1 MKFIISVLIIAAL
14 ILTACNNDKTKETTK
29 ISSSEKKMT
38 TDSTLIAHPDIEKQ
52 KEELIK
58 LTPLPDEQ
66 LKALI
71 PETLMG
77 GQRKNHDINASIGT
91 NVASGEYEI
100 SDSTSITLNIYDCSG
115 AGGSGIYGMHLTRL
129 VNDQHDNADDYK
141 KSVEF
146 NGGKAFEQC
155 DKVNNE
161 CTFSYFTGGRYLV
174 TLEGH
179 GIRADALKLAAKG
192 LNIK

>member
-1 MKFIISVLIIAAL
+1 MKLIIL
-14 ILTACNNDKTKETTK
+14 IFMIATLFLHSCNNNKTTETTK
-29 ISSSEKKMT
+29 VSSSEKKMT
-38 TDSTLIAHPDIEKQ
+38 PDSTLIAHPDIEKQ

-58 LTPLPDEQ
+58 LTPLPAEQ
-66 LKALI
+66 LKAMV

-77 GQRKNHDINASIGT
+77 GQRKNHDVNASIGT

-129 VNDQHDNADDYK
+129 ANDLHDNADDYK
-141 KSVEF
+141 KSVAF
-146 NGGKAFEQC
+146 NGDKAFEQY

-179 GIRADALKLAAKG
+179 GIGADALKQAAKE

>member
-1 MKFIISVLIIAAL
+1 MKLIISIFMIATL
-14 ILTACNNDKTKETTK
+14 FLLSCNNNKTTETTK
-29 ISSSEKKMT
+29 ISSPDKKMT
-38 TDSTLIAHPDIEKQ
+38 KDTTLIAHPDIDKQ
-52 KEELIK
+52 KEDLVK
-58 LTPLPDEQ
+58 LTPLPAEE
-66 LKALI
+66 LKAMI

-77 GQRKNHDINASIGT
+77 GQRKKYDVNASIGT

-100 SDSTSITLNIYDCSG
+100 NDTSSITLNIYDCSG
-115 AGGSGIYGMHLTRL
+115 PGGSGIYGLHVAGL
-129 VNDQHDNADDYK
+129 VDDLYTNADGYK

-155 DKVNNE
+155 DKINSE
-161 CTFSYFTGGRYLV
+161 CTFSYFTGGRFLV

-179 GIRADALKLAAKG
+179 GIGADVLKQAAGG